1 MSLKIGIV
9 GLPNVGKSTLFNCLT
24 KAHAEVSNYPFT
36 TIDPNIG
43 VVFVPDERLDRLAD
57 MMASKKRVLTTIE
70 FVDIAGLV
78 KGASKGEGLGNQFL
92 ANIRE
97 VDAVAH
103 VVRCFDDPSIVH
115 VEGAPN
121 PVRDIETINTE
132 LILADLGTVEKKL
145 SDIRSTPALQ
155 RLLQS
160 NDKTALAHVS
170 ALKKTQEALSKGL
183 LLSSV
188 DWSDDEKDI
197 LRPLFLLTMK
207 PRIIIAN
214 MDERSF
220 IKGGNI
226 FVEEAQDAVKNI
238 GDISVGICTKL
249 EEEILELPKEDAAQY
264 LAEIGVKT
272 LRLPELITAGYK
284 TLDLITFFTSNE
296 KETRAWT
303 IKKGTKLAS
312 AAGKIHTDMEKG
324 FISAE
329 VINSDDLFKMG
340 TYAHAKEKGAVR
352 LEGREYVVKDG
363 DLIYIRFNV

>member
-36 TIDPNIG
+36 TIDPNLGI
-43 VVFVPDERLDRLAD
+43 VEVPDDRLFNLSK
-57 MMASKKRVLTTIE
+57 MMKSKKTVPTAIE

-97 VDAVAH
+97 VDAIAH
-103 VVRCFDDPSIVH
+103 VVRCFESPSVVH
-115 VEGAPN
+115 VEGMPG
-121 PVRDIETINTE
+121 PSRDIDIINSE
-132 LILADLGTVEKKL
+132 LLLADLSTIEKKL
-145 SDIRSTPALQ
+145 SELQ
-155 RLLQS
+155 RLLKS
-160 NDKTALAHVS
+160 SDKAAQAQV
-170 ALKKTQEALSKGL
+170 AVLKKAHEAVSKGL
-183 LLSSV
+183 LLSFIPFSEE
-188 DWSDDEKDI
+188 EKNV

-207 PRIIIAN
+207 PRIMIAN
-214 MDERSF
+214 MDEKSL

-226 FVEEAQDAVKNI
+226 FVEEALKTAKNI

-249 EEEILELPKEDAAQY
+249 EEEILEFPKEEAAQY
-264 LAEIGVKT
+264 LAEIGVKE

-284 TLDLITFFTSNE
+284 ALDLITFFTSNE

-303 IKKGTKLAS
+303 IKSGTKLAS

-324 FISAE
+324 FISAD
-329 VINSDDLFKMG
+329 VINSEDLFKMG

-352 LEGREYVVKDG
+352 LEGKEYVVKDG
-363 DLIYIRFNV
+363 DLLYIRFNV